1 MAKAKTAKE
10 FDRRFDAGEDIF
22 DLAEIDSERSNDPAW
37 KPNGSTS
44 MCWPIFG
51 KS

>member
-22 DLAEIDSERSNDPAW
+22 DLAEIDSEKIKKTESAPRMNS
-37 KPNGSTS
+37 SS
-44 MCWPIFG
+44 
-51 KS
+51 S